1 MRSAVF
7 LLACLLLPAQLH
19 AESFEEYKRRVSS
32 DFQEYK
38 DARDKEF
45 VDFLKKQWSE
55 FQGFKGVPRYQEP
68 KPRVIPPAPRK
79 PVAKAPPAAV
89 VAPAQPPVTPPAQA
103 KEPPRIVGEPVKPLP
118 PVAVPPQ
125 PVLPL
130 DPNKKIAEIEYFG
143 ASARFAYDPKTR
155 QPLAVLNQ
163 DGISRYWSELSKTD
177 YDPLLA
183 QLREQQKRLKLNDWG
198 TFLLIDKLAR
208 QINAGQERE
217 SVLLSW
223 FLLAKLGYDCKVGYN
238 DQRVYL
244 MVAVSHM
251 VYQTAFFK
259 DDRKTYYCLDS
270 SGRLRDVGRLYS
282 FKGSYPDANRELT
295 FAIPENPLLPA
306 TVKTRKLSFSYDNH
320 TYDIE
325 AEYEPAL
332 VAYYE
337 HYPQSDYPVYFTA
350 RVNDAATSALLA
362 QLAPLVKGRSE
373 QDATNLLLR
382 FVQTAFQ
389 YQTDEQQFNYEKV
402 MLPEETLYYP
412 YSDCEDRAILFAYL
426 VRNLLDLRVVAL
438 LYPGH
443 LATAVALPGKTDGDV
458 LSYKGTVYTVADP
471 TYINANIG
479 MAMPQFRNSQYK
491 VIEM

>member
-1 MRSAVF
+1 MA
-7 LLACLLLPAQLH
+7 
-19 AESFEEYKRRVSS
+19 
-32 DFQEYK
+32 
-38 DARDKEF
+38 
-45 VDFLKKQWSE
+45 
-55 FQGFKGVPRYQEP
+55 
-68 KPRVIPPAPRK
+68 
-79 PVAKAPPAAV
+79 
-89 VAPAQPPVTPPAQA
+89 
-103 KEPPRIVGEPVKPLP
+103 EPVKPLP
-118 PVAVPPQ
+118 PMVVPPQ
-125 PVLPL
+125 PTLPL
-130 DPNKKIAEIEYFG
+130 DPSKKIAEIEYFG
-143 ASARFAYDPKTR
+143 VTARFAYDPKTR
-155 QPLAVLNQ
+155 QPLSALNQ

-198 TFLLIDKLAR
+198 TFLLIDKLSH
-208 QINAGQERE
+208 QINDGQERE

-259 DDRKTYYCLDS
+259 DEHKTYYCLDTT
-270 SGRLRDVGRLYS
+270 GRLSDVGKLYS
-282 FKGSYPDANRELT
+282 FKGSYPDANHQLS

-306 TVKTRKLSFSYDNH
+306 TVKKRTLSFSYDGH
-320 TYDIE
+320 TYNIE

-332 VAYYE
+332 VAYYA

-350 RVNDAATSALLA
+350 QVSDAATSALLA
-362 QLAPLVKGRSE
+362 QLAPLLRGRSE

-382 FVQTAFQ
+382 FVQTAFR
-389 YQTDEQQFNYEKV
+389 YQTDDQQFNYEKV

-426 VRNLLDLRVVAL
+426 VRNLLNLRVVAL

-443 LATAVALPGKTDGDV
+443 LATAVALPGKTEGDMF
-458 LSYKGTVYTVADP
+458 SYKGTVYTVADP